1 MSNNT
6 QQQTPSNLEGRNV
19 HQKSNLLSDQSVQK
33 QSSQSKDVLQ
43 HLLSNPA
50 SGATAA
56 GILPPYHAIIPENS
70 MEASLPSNSRNCSA
84 YIEESGAQTSK
95 PSKENAK
102 SSHEMERSSQ
112 RKHEL
117 TGTIERDR
125 RFTCTSR
132 NGKNLSRNM
141 KTNSDQGASVG
152 GRAVAGLEGTSQQ
165 LQILSSN

>member
-1 MSNNT
+1 
-6 QQQTPSNLEGRNV
+6 
-19 HQKSNLLSDQSVQK
+19 
-33 QSSQSKDVLQ
+33 
-43 HLLSNPA
+43 
-50 SGATAA
+50 
-56 GILPPYHAIIPENS
+56 

-132 NGKNLSRNM
+132 NGKNLSRNV

-152 GRAVAGLEGTSQQ
+152 GRAVAGLEGASQQ
-165 LQILSSN
+165 LQILSSNQKANGDNQKKDLQFLHPKDQLNRILGASQKGEQQALMISQS